1 MNINTIHPFQQF
13 MLTRFR
19 LHKRLLLPKFHRHSA
34 TMIGTQGIAWGD
46 AERALWL
53 SQQTIKRSYQ
63 DEVLSK
69 IEKLK
74 SDFDVVQYG
83 ALASDKDRYPLFSVR
98 SKNWDNAKPT
108 VVITGGVHGYETS
121 GVQGAIRFIETT
133 MNKYVDT
140 FNIVVCP
147 CVSPWGYETINRWT
161 QTATDPNR
169 SFQPSTGFV
178 SEEADQVKAYIASL
192 NPSKVIAHFDL
203 HETTDTDATV
213 FGPTKAARDGYI
225 ESDVDIIPDG
235 FYTVGDSLKDEPA
248 FQTAV
253 IKSVEKVTHIAPG
266 DLKDGKMT
274 LIDVLVEQLG
284 VINLPC
290 KELGLCASFT
300 EAKYVT
306 TTEVY
311 PDSPKAN
318 AEICTVAQVAAVVG
332 GLDYIIA
339 NKLHL

>member
-1 MNINTIHPFQQF
+1 
-13 MLTRFR
+13 
-19 LHKRLLLPKFHRHSA
+19 
-34 TMIGTQGIAWGD
+34 MIGTKGVCWGD

-63 DEVLSK
+63 EEVLSK
-69 IEKLK
+69 LEKLK
-74 SDFDVVQYG
+74 GAFDVVQYG
-83 ALASDKDRYPLFSVR
+83 ALSSDAARYPLFAVK
-98 SKNWDNAKPT
+98 SKNWDDAKPS
-108 VVITGGVHGYETS
+108 VVVTGGVHGYETS

-161 QTATDPNR
+161 ARAVDPNR
-169 SFQPSTGFV
+169 SFQTSTGFV
-178 SEEADQVKAYIASL
+178 SEEADQVKAFVASL
-192 NPSKVIAHFDL
+192 QLRNVIAHFDL

-213 FGPTKAARDGYI
+213 FGPTKAARDGHV
-225 ESDVDIIPDG
+225 ESDVDVIPDG
-235 FYTVGDSLKDEPA
+235 FYTVGDSLKDHPA
-248 FQTAV
+248 FQEAV
-253 IKSVEKVTHIAPG
+253 IKSVAKVTHIAPG
-266 DLKDGKMT
+266 DEKDGKLT
-274 LIDVLVEQLG
+274 LIDVPMEQLG

-318 AEICTVAQVAAVVG
+318 DEICTVAQVAAVVG